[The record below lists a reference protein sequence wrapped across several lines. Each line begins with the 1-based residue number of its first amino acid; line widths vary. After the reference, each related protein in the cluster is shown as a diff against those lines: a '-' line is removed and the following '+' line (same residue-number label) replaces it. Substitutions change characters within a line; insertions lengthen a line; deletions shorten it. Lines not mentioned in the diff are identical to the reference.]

1 MSRTK
6 IAGYL
11 MVAVAVLK
19 TAVDILDGNGFD
31 FVSNLDAISAAL
43 AGAGLVFLRDAVAKV
58 K

>member
-11 MVAVAVLK
+11 IVAVAVLK
-19 TAVDILDGNGFD
+19 TAVDAINGDGFSFMAHLDE
-31 FVSNLDAISAAL
+31 ISTAL
-43 AGAGLVFLRDAVAKV
+43 AGVGLVFLRDAVAKV